1 MWFKINYNRY
11 LKTGKTMYL
20 NKLIENNFQNEYKS
34 TIISEYKNIIYE
46 KDKNFIEFIFMIY
59 LDGIEIKKQ

>member
-34 TIISEYKNIIYE
+34 TIISEYKNMIYE

>member
-1 MWFKINYNRY
+1 
-11 LKTGKTMYL
+11 MYL

-34 TIISEYKNIIYE
+34 TIISEYKNMIYE